1 MFLRG
6 KSMYL
11 TGNLEPHLGMNKID
25 HKPLALDGWM
35 DLALQTLIA
44 IVMQMILYHCLQYFA
59 VCGLPT

>member
-1 MFLRG
+1 
-6 KSMYL
+6 MYL

-44 IVMQMILYHCLQYFA
+44 IVMQRIVCHCLQYFA
-59 VCGLPT
+59 VCDLPT